1 MRQNKWKRYVVIIIF
16 VILILLTCLFFFS
29 GFYLQSNFANVSFEQ
44 ILFNLAQPLG
54 NADKKIV
61 MKGIFWCV
69 VLPIIS
75 TVLLFWD
82 LYKTVFTTQNNK
94 KILISTIIVV
104 LCFSLSSF
112 YLFKA
117 SKIGP
122 YLTAQQGSGTIYQ
135 DYYVDPKTVHF
146 SFPEQK
152 RNLIYIYIYMESM
165 EQTYDDMNNG
175 GAFEKSLIPNLSQL
189 KKEGVNFGAGSSFMA
204 SGAMGWTMG
213 SLVAQTAGI
222 NIKSFRAQ
230 DDFDPNATV
239 IPGAYALGNIL
250 KDNGY
255 TNMFLL
261 GSDANYSSR
270 STYFK
275 SHGDYDIKDVYWAKN
290 CGLISQEYW
299 ENWGFED
306 KKLFDY
312 VKSILSDLKN
322 EQPFN
327 LTILTADTHFYDG
340 YLCPDCEQ
348 TEDSQYSNVIR
359 CSDKRVYSFVKWCE
373 TQEWYPNTTIILVGD
388 HLTMDDEWSK
398 RIDSDF
404 KRSIYYTI
412 LNSATTPQRSDSR
425 EFIALDMFPTTLSAL
440 GVQYDSERLGLGT
453 DLFKTEDSLVEKYGL
468 EELDTMLYSP
478 SNYYIDN
485 FLK

>member
-1 MRQNKWKRYVVIIIF
+1 MEIMRQNKWKRYVVIIIS

-75 TVLLFWD
+75 TVLLFWG

-152 RNLIYIYIYMESM
+152 RNLIYIYMESM
-165 EQTYDDMNNG
+165 EQTYDDINNG
-175 GAFEKSLIPNLSQL
+175 GDFEKSLIPNLSRL
-189 KKEGVNFGAGSSFMA
+189 RKEGINFGAGSSFMA

-250 KDNGY
+250 EDNGY

-290 CGLISQEYW
+290 HGLISQEYW

-312 VKSILSDLKN
+312 AKNILSDLKN
-322 EQPFN
+322 KQPFN

-398 RIDSDF
+398 KLTQTLKDRFI
-404 KRSIYYTI
+404 I
-412 LNSATTPQRSDSR
+412 LFLIRRPYLREAIQESLSLWICFQR
-425 EFIALDMFPTTLSAL
+425 L
-440 GVQYDSERLGLGT
+440 
-453 DLFKTEDSLVEKYGL
+453 
-468 EELDTMLYSP
+468 
-478 SNYYIDN
+478 
-485 FLK
+485 